1 MADDQD
7 ILTVKE
13 ICELLRVH
21 PSTVYKLLREG
32 KIPGFRI
39 GNEWRFRRDVIM
51 RWMTQRSTETQQ
63 VRKVIDTGID
73 GGSRHRRRRSAPPV
87 DLSARWPLANFV
99 ANSAGSRSARNR
111 RHWQA
116 SLGYCLA
123 A

>member
-51 RWMTQRSTETQQ
+51 RWMISTVYGNSASEKSH
-63 VRKVIDTGID
+63 RY
-73 GGSRHRRRRSAPPV
+73 RHRWEKSPSSAQVSPP
-87 DLSARWPLANFV
+87 RGPK
-99 ANSAGSRSARNR
+99 R
-111 RHWQA
+111 
-116 SLGYCLA
+116 
-123 A
+123 

>member
-51 RWMTQRSTETQQ
+51 RWMTQWSTETQQ

-73 GGSRHRRRRSAPPV
+73 GGSRHRRRRSAPPGGPK
-87 DLSARWPLANFV
+87 R
-99 ANSAGSRSARNR
+99 
-111 RHWQA
+111 
-116 SLGYCLA
+116 
-123 A
+123 